1 MKLLN
6 QINSPDDLKNVPAGD
21 LPALCEEIRAFLID
35 NVSKTGGHLASN
47 LGAVELTVALER
59 VYDPHTDRI
68 VFDVGHQAYVHK
80 MLTGRKSDFSGLRQY
95 NGLSG
100 FPKPKESVCDA
111 FIAGHASTSIS
122 VALGMARARSLQG
135 EQYDICAVIGD
146 GSMTGGL
153 AYEALADAG
162 QSGEPIVV
170 ILNDNAMSI
179 SQSVGGTASMLSHM
193 RTKPAYF
200 AFKRFY
206 HKTVGKVRPVY
217 LALHKCKEWLKS
229 RLIPV
234 NLFSDM
240 GFYYLGPI
248 DGHDV
253 TRLEE
258 ALRYAREIER
268 PVLLHVLTEKG
279 KGYSFAEQQPDLYHG
294 VSPFDPQVGIQNK
307 GKRDFSAVFGDSLC
321 NLAAE
326 NETIVAITAAM
337 VDGTGLKGFSEQY
350 PHRFFDVGICEGHA
364 VTMAS
369 GMAKQGLIPVIAVYS
384 SFLQRGYD
392 MLLHD
397 VALSDLHVVLGVDRC
412 GLVGA
417 DGETHHGVYDVSYLR
432 SVPHMKILS
441 PANFAELNEMLRT
454 AVLELEGPVAVRYPR
469 GAEGLYKGS
478 SLKHETLLSEGNDI
492 TIVCY
497 GILTNEALTA
507 ADMLRKNGI
516 GCDVIKL
523 SRVDDIDLPLVL
535 DSLRKTGRL
544 IVPEETCEA
553 GCVGERI
560 LALCQKEQVSL
571 KNAELLNLKDGI
583 VVHGSVEQLRELYGL
598 NGNGIAKAV
607 LSMMNRID

>member
-1 MKLLN
+1 MN
-6 QINSPDDLKNVPAGD
+6 QINSPDDLKNVPAGQ
-21 LPALCEEIRAFLID
+21 LPILCEEIRAFLIE

-59 VYDPHTDRI
+59 VYDPQTDRI

-80 MLTGRKSDFSGLRQY
+80 MLTGRKEAFSGLRHY

-179 SQSVGGTASMLSHM
+179 SQSVGGTANMLSHM

-258 ALRYAREIER
+258 ALRYAREIGR

-294 VSPFDPQVGIQNK
+294 VSPFDPKIGIQNK
-307 GKRDFSAVFGDSLC
+307 GKRDFSAVFGESLC
-321 NLAAE
+321 SLASK
-326 NETIVAITAAM
+326 NEKIVGITAAM
-337 VDGTGLKGFSEQY
+337 VDGTGLKAFSEQY
-350 PHRFFDVGICEGHA
+350 SRRFFDVGICEGHA

-369 GMAKQGLIPVIAVYS
+369 GMAKQGLTPVLAVYS

-397 VALSDLHVVLGVDRC
+397 VALSDLHVVFGVDRC

-441 PANFAELNEMLRT
+441 PASFSELNEMLRT
-454 AVLELEGPVAVRYPR
+454 AVLELDGPIAVRYPR
-469 GAEGLYKGS
+469 GTEGLYKDC
-478 SLKHETLLSEGNDI
+478 SLNDETLLCEGGDI
-492 TIVCY
+492 TVVCY
-497 GILTNEALTA
+497 GVMTNEALEA
-507 ADMLRKNGI
+507 ADILRKKGV
-516 GCDVIKL
+516 GCEVIKL
-523 SRVDDIDLPLVL
+523 SRVDDIDLPIVL
-535 DSLRKTGRL
+535 GSLRKTGRL

-560 LALCQKEQVSL
+560 LALCQKEQVFL
-571 KNAELLNLKDGI
+571 RNAKLLNLKDGI
-583 VVHGSVEQLRELYGL
+583 VVHGSVEQLRELYEL
-598 NGNGIAKAV
+598 NGCGIANAAV
-607 LSMMNRID
+607 SMMNRID

>member
-1 MKLLN
+1 MNILN
-6 QINSPDDLKNVPAGD
+6 QINSPDDLKNVPAGQ

-59 VYDPHTDRI
+59 VYDPQTDRI

-80 MLTGRKSDFSGLRQY
+80 MLTGRRDDFSGLRQY
-95 NGLSG
+95 DGLSG
-100 FPKPKESVCDA
+100 FPKPKESACDA

-122 VALGMARARSLQG
+122 VALGMARARSLLG

-162 QSGEPIVV
+162 QSKEPLVV

-179 SQSVGGTASMLSHM
+179 SQSVGGTANMLSHM

-217 LALHKCKEWLKS
+217 LALHRLKEWLKS

-248 DGHDV
+248 NGHDV

-258 ALRYAREIER
+258 ALRYAREVNR

-279 KGYSFAEQQPDLYHG
+279 KGYPFAEQQPDLYHG
-294 VSPFDPQVGIQNK
+294 VSSFDPKTGIK
-307 GKRDFSAVFGDSLC
+307 HSTKRDFSAVFGETLC
-321 NLAAE
+321 EIAGE
-326 NETIVAITAAM
+326 NEKVVGITAAM
-337 VDGTGLKGFSEQY
+337 VDGTGLKHFAEQY
-350 PHRFFDVGICEGHA
+350 PQRFFDVGICEGHA

-369 GMAKQGLIPVIAVYS
+369 GMAKQGLNPTIAVYS
-384 SFLQRGYD
+384 SFLQRSYD
-392 MLLHD
+392 MLIHD
-397 VALSDLHVVLGVDRC
+397 VALSDLHVVFGVDRC

-417 DGETHHGVYDVSYLR
+417 DGETHHGAYDVSYLR
-432 SVPHMKILS
+432 SVPHMQILS
-441 PANFAELNEMLRT
+441 PASFAELNEMLRV
-454 AVLELEGPVAVRYPR
+454 AISEMNGPVAVRYPR
-469 GAEGLYKGS
+469 GGEGAYKDCNVEN
-478 SLKHETLLSEGNDI
+478 ETILRKGNDI

-497 GILTNEALTA
+497 GILTNEALMA
-507 ADMLRKNGI
+507 ADLLQKKGI
-516 GCDVIKL
+516 GCEVIKL
-523 SRVDDIDLPLVL
+523 SRLDDVELPVVL
-535 DSLRKTGRL
+535 ESLRKTGQL
-544 IVPEETCEA
+544 IIPEETCEA

-560 LALCQKEQVSL
+560 LALCHKAHVSL
-571 KNAELLNLKDGI
+571 KNARLINLKDGI
-583 VVHGSVEQLRELYGL
+583 VVHGSVEQLRELYAL
-598 NGNGIAKAV
+598 NGNGIANAA
-607 LSMMNRID
+607 LSMMNEID